1 LIRVVYIVGGNIY
14 ALFTKA
20 VILLF
25 QNIKKEL
32 VIQVVPQ
39 LDNGPEEE
47 GAWPVLKIKETLEG
61 SPGPFSFFMH
71 NCCLA
76 GINGLQFERVNFI
89 KEQTNGA

>member
-14 ALFTKA
+14 ALFTKG

-32 VIQVVPQ
+32 VNQVVPQ

-47 GAWPVLKIKETLEG
+47 GARPVLKIKKRLRVRPAP
-61 SPGPFSFFMH
+61 SLFSR
-71 NCCLA
+71 LIVA
-76 GINGLQFERVNFI
+76 WRV
-89 KEQTNGA
+89 